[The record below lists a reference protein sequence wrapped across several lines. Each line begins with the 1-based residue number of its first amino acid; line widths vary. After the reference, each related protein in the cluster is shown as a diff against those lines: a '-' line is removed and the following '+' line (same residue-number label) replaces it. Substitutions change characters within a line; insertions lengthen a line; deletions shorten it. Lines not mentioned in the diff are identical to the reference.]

1 MVSNPGKTSSYG
13 VALLASTLAIL
24 GNGALWTGPGSRY
37 PLIVFFAAIAVSS
50 WFGGLRAGLTS
61 VLISL
66 LVAVYLWTTAGLRGN
81 RAHPSDAI
89 LLVIFVGIGIMIT
102 LLFETLRRRTA
113 QAQEAERLAK
123 RSAADLIVS
132 QERAL
137 EAERAARAHAEQAN
151 RLKDELLAVASH
163 ELRSP
168 LSAILGWT
176 DILGHLPATDGRRGR
191 ALQAI
196 QRNAEEQ
203 VRLLGDLMDVA
214 RLSSG
219 TGREEHAPIDIDVMV
234 RTAWEIVEPLAE
246 SKGIQPT
253 IDLDPDLVL
262 RPYYGDSSRLRR
274 ILTNLLS
281 NAVKFTPP
289 GGGVRTWVSRDGGV
303 LQLEVSDTG
312 YGIPP
317 DFLPYLFE
325 PFRQTE
331 SSRQRCDGAGL
342 GLWIVRH
349 LVEAQ
354 GGHVHAAS
362 DGEDRGS
369 TFTVRLPETSRAGD
383 PQDHSLTVV

>member
-1 MVSNPGKTSSYG
+1 MVSSPGRFSSYG
-13 VALLASTLAIL
+13 VALLASALAIV

-61 VLISL
+61 VAIAL

-81 RAHPSDAI
+81 SAHPSDAI
-89 LLVIFVGIGIMIT
+89 LLVIFVGIGLMIT
-102 LLFETLRRRTA
+102 LLFETLRQRTD
-113 QAQEAERLAK
+113 QALAAERLAR

-132 QERAL
+132 QERVL
-137 EAERAARAHAEQAN
+137 EAERAARAHAEHAS

-163 ELRSP
+163 ELRTP

-176 DILGHLPATDGRRGR
+176 DILRQLPATDGRRDR

-196 QRNAEEQ
+196 HRNAEEE

-219 TGREEHAPIDIDVMV
+219 TVRAEHAPIDLDMLV
-234 RTAWEIVEPLAE
+234 RTAWEIVEPAAQ
-246 SKGIQPT
+246 SKGIRPT
-253 IDLDPDLVL
+253 IDFAPDVIG
-262 RPYYGDSSRLRR
+262 RPYYGDGVGLKR

-289 GGGVRTWVSRDGGV
+289 GGIVRARVSRHAHI
-303 LQLEVSDTG
+303 LQFEVSDSG
-312 YGIPP
+312 PGIPQ
-317 DFLPYLFE
+317 DFLPLLFE
-325 PFRQTE
+325 PFRQTAP
-331 SSRQRCDGAGL
+331 SRQLCNGVGL
-342 GLWIVRH
+342 GLSIVKH

-354 GGHVHAAS
+354 GGHVQAVTE
-362 DGEDRGS
+362 GEDRGS
-369 TFTVRLPETSRAGD
+369 TFTVRLPETTPTGD
-383 PQDHSLTVV
+383 QQGHSLMDV